1 MHLNSQSPSSAPAS
15 ADDALLEVKNLRVS
29 FGGVE
34 VLHGVDLSVKRGTIH
49 ALIGESGSGK
59 SVLAR
64 SVLGLAGKKSRTAG
78 SIRFAGRE
86 LVGLSEADIQSVRG
100 ADISIVVQDAMSAF
114 NPMRTIGY
122 QLMETIAYRHPKFRG
137 RAAAAS
143 LAKHHE
149 EIRDLAISFLKQ
161 VGITAPEKRFDAY
174 PHQLSGGMRQRIMI
188 ALALVGEPKLLLA
201 DEPTTALDVVVQREL
216 LQEMRELVLAR
227 GMSMLLVTHDLM
239 LARDV
244 ADRVSVIYAGT
255 ILEEGPVKQVIA
267 NPAHPYTEGLLRA
280 LPDMKSPHAALHPI
294 KGEIPPPEKLGRGCP
309 FASRCPYAKPACS
322 ALLPAMKTLAPAWQT
337 RCEEA
342 HLREPDF
349 AALAKECIGTLSTA
363 PEMAAAEASGVL
375 EQQKTEFPVMVD
387 ARIAKHCYYARRGFF
402 GRRKPWDVLQ
412 DVDLQVRSGEVM
424 GLVGESGCGKST
436 LLRLLLGLARPTEG
450 SVRFKNEEYPEPRTA
465 TWREQRQAVQLIYQ
479 DPFGCFDMR
488 KSVVDQVAE
497 PLEVHRRLSKADAR
511 AAALRVLKAAGL
523 PEHHAAKLPG
533 VMSGGQLQR
542 AAIAR
547 ALALKPALLGC
558 DEPVASLDVSIQA
571 QVLELLRELRKAT
584 GMSMVFVS
592 HNLSVIRCICDRVTV
607 MYLGRIVE
615 TESAEEVFQHP
626 IHPYTR
632 LLTASTPGA
641 DASVVRFY
649 PKGAMPSP
657 IDRPAGCVFANRC
670 PLASERCRKE
680 TPPLTER
687 SKGRSAACFA
697 ETPIP
702 ADPQEAQA
710 FFAHLSQRSR

>member
-1 MHLNSQSPSSAPAS
+1 MQQNSLNSPQAPAGA
-15 ADDALLEVKNLRVS
+15 ADPLLEVKNLRVS

-34 VLHGVDLSVKRGTIH
+34 VLHGVDLTVERGVIH

-64 SVLGLAGKKSRTAG
+64 SILGLAGKKSHTTG
-78 SIRFAGRE
+78 SIKFNGRE
-86 LVGLSEADIQSVRG
+86 FVGLSEDDIHNVRG
-100 ADISIVVQDAMSAF
+100 ADISIVVQDAMSAL

-122 QLMETIAYRHPKFRG
+122 QLMETIAYRHPKFRTHS
-137 RAAAAS
+137 AAAA
-143 LAKHHE
+143 LAQHRE
-149 EIRDLAISFLKQ
+149 EIRELAISFLKQ
-161 VGITAPEKRFDAY
+161 VGITAPEKRFDSY

-188 ALALVGEPKLLLA
+188 ALALVGQPKLLLA

-267 NPAHPYTEGLLRA
+267 NPSHPYTEGLLRA
-280 LPDMKSPHAALHPI
+280 MPDMKSPHAALHPI
-294 KGEIPPPEKLGRGCP
+294 KGEIPSPDKLGRGCP
-309 FASRCPYAKPACS
+309 FASRCPYVKPACS
-322 ALLPAMKTLAPAWQT
+322 QLLPAMKPLAPLWQS
-337 RCEEA
+337 RCQEA
-342 HLREPDF
+342 HARDLDF
-349 AALAKECIGTLSTA
+349 AALAKECAGSLA
-363 PEMAAAEASGVL
+363 PDAEVVAAESAGVL
-375 EQQKTEFPVMVD
+375 EKQKTEFPVIVD

-402 GRRKPWDVLQ
+402 GRRTPWDVLQ
-412 DVDLQVRSGEVM
+412 EVDLKVRSGEVM

-465 TWREQRQAVQLIYQ
+465 TWRDQRQAVQLIYQ
-479 DPFGCFDMR
+479 DPFGCFDVR
-488 KSVVDQVAE
+488 QPVVDQVAE
-497 PLEVHRRLSKADAR
+497 PLEVHLGLSKSDAH
-511 AAALRVLKAAGL
+511 AAAFRVLQAVGL
-523 PEHHAAKLPG
+523 PEHHAVKLPG

-547 ALALKPALLGC
+547 ALAMKPALLGC

-571 QVLELLRELRKAT
+571 QVLELLKELRKAT

-607 MYLGRIVE
+607 MYLGRVVE
-615 TESAEEVFQHP
+615 TGNAEEVFQHP

-649 PKGAMPSP
+649 PKGSMPSP

-670 PLASERCRKE
+670 PLATERCLKE
-680 TPPLTER
+680 VPPLTER
-687 SKGRSAACFA
+687 AKGRSAACFA
-697 ETPIP
+697 AQPIP
-702 ADPQEAQA
+702 ADPKEAEA
-710 FFAHLSQRSR
+710 FFANQTIRS